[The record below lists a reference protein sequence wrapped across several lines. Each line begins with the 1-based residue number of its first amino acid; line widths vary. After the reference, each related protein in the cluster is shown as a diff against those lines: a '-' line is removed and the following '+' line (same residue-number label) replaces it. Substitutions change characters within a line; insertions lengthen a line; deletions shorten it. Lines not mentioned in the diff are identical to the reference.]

1 VAKSKPFEALVP
13 PSGRRPAQP
22 ALRTSDRGAPGSAA
36 LGVGNGD
43 SIATELWLQD
53 GRKGLIGGT
62 RSEAEMGPARN
73 QESCAADGAGGYCP
87 YFQHVVELLGRRW
100 TSSIV
105 LHLTKGPAR
114 FSDIAGA
121 IPGLSDRL
129 LTERLHELEAENLV
143 ERSWIDTCTYYQ
155 FSDLGRELRPSI
167 EALQAFSHK
176 AAPTI
181 VFADR
186 PGRRC

>member
-1 VAKSKPFEALVP
+1 MP
-13 PSGRRPAQP
+13 
-22 ALRTSDRGAPGSAA
+22 GA
-36 LGVGNGD
+36 GD
-43 SIATELWLQD
+43 CNSIATELRLAGGREGLD
-53 GRKGLIGGT
+53 LGAGSADSPVRLAGRKGLIAGT
-62 RSEAEMGPARN
+62 RSEAETGPTGN
-73 QESCAADGAGGYCP
+73 QESCDADGAGGYCP

-105 LHLTKGPAR
+105 LHLSKGPAR
-114 FSDIAGA
+114 FSDIAA
-121 IPGLSDRL
+121 AVPGLSDRL
-129 LTERLHELEAENLV
+129 LTERLHELEAEKLV

-155 FSDLGRELRPSI
+155 FSDLGHELRPSI